1 MYVLP
6 AVLLRGRGYKF
17 TPPPP
22 NCATQ
27 TSWGFVVLHEIRWT
41 LRNQKWYLC
50 AGAGAVKQQLPCPSA
65 VCQWETGEAISGQTR
80 LLCFPCLLDCYCHC
94 YCYMSDDTAFGCRYQ
109 CAWLVCS
116 RIDPLVEVTDPWE
129 TPPPP
134 VHTRVCRVVEVER
147 PALPP
152 STTAVRELPLGSFP
166 RDNVGSGGGT
176 AWWIES

>member
-6 AVLLRGRGYKF
+6 AVLLRGRGLQI
-17 TPPPP
+17 TPPPRP

-27 TSWGFVVLHEIRWT
+27 TSWGFVVLHEISWT

-65 VCQWETGEAISGQTR
+65 VCPWETGEAISGQTR

-109 CAWLVCS
+109 CAWLACS
-116 RIDPLVEVTDPWE
+116 RIDPLVKVTDPWE
-129 TPPPP
+129 TPPHRYILKS
-134 VHTRVCRVVEVER
+134 VGWLRLRDLLCR
-147 PALPP
+147 LPP
-152 STTAVRELPLGSFP
+152 QLFENCRWAVSPETTWVLV
-166 RDNVGSGGGT
+166 VGLHGG
-176 AWWIES
+176 